1 MSMRWSLL
9 PLLATG
15 LLSNAIARVPADE
28 DSRRTVTVRGSGT
41 VMTPPD
47 QVRVLVQ
54 VNTRGESATA
64 AMTEAGRR
72 TAAILALARGFGV
85 EERAIQTSR
94 VTVGAIYDHE
104 KRTQPPPIV
113 GYTGTNEFS
122 LLFRTGAMENV
133 GEFLD
138 KAVGAGAS
146 SFGGLLYE
154 SSRQREI
161 EREALGRAAADA
173 KARAAALAGE
183 LGATLGTVQT
193 IAETAEGPVPV
204 QRTAMLDAVSAAP
217 IQAGEL
223 GITAQVQ
230 VTFELK

>member
-1 MSMRWSLL
+1 MMMRRYTV
-9 PLLATG
+9 PLLAAAVISHAAAQT
-15 LLSNAIARVPADE
+15 PAE
-28 DSRRTVTVRGSGT
+28 PASRRTVTVRGSGT

-47 QVRVLVQ
+47 QVRILVQ
-54 VNTRGESATA
+54 VHTRGESATA
-64 AMTEAGRR
+64 AMTEAGKR
-72 TAAILALARGFGV
+72 TAAIVALARGYGV
-85 EERAIQTSR
+85 EERGIQTAR

-122 LLFRTGAMENV
+122 LLFRGKAMEKA

-138 KAVGAGAS
+138 RAVGAGAS

-183 LGATLGTVQT
+183 LGATLGAVQAIT
-193 IAETAEGPVPV
+193 ETLNGPVPV

-230 VTFELK
+230 VSFELK